1 MSFLL
6 NKELREYAKS
16 EFMLLNKLLDL
27 DIKEVKY
34 NPTNIYDNK
43 FAKILISSPD
53 PLPKL
58 DTVYERALYLNYN
71 SELNNYGAIRK
82 EFAKIGVYIMNTLPN
97 IFLLI
102 IPPFLGNTYYEA
114 FQLNNIEGLYST
126 MPYTMKVI
134 DEEVIKDDVGFVSSF
149 GTRKSAIEYLLR
161 TSNIKEMVDYM
172 VEHNGFKIIV
182 IETKESTSKDLY
194 HISFIY
200 SILINDLLYLAT
212 KQFNELQ
219 ELKNEAESN
228 LNLYK
233 EAVGKAFSGYITIDS
248 NGFNFPLL
256 HIEELEIPKDNII
269 NFKDGNILRSQFG
282 NLIIMTNPSVHK
294 QCFQRYQCMSGN
306 SYKCRI
312 EDKDRIALYIPP
324 NPKN

>member
-58 DTVYERALYLNYN
+58 DTDYEHALYLNYN
-71 SELNNYGAIRK
+71 SELNNYGAIKK

-134 DEEVIKDDVGFVSSF
+134 KDEIEKDYVGFINSF

-161 TSNIKEMVDYM
+161 TSNIQEMVDYM
-172 VEHNGFKIIV
+172 VKHNGFKIIV
-182 IETKESTSKDLY
+182 I
-194 HISFIY
+194 
-200 SILINDLLYLAT
+200 
-212 KQFNELQ
+212 
-219 ELKNEAESN
+219 
-228 LNLYK
+228 
-233 EAVGKAFSGYITIDS
+233 
-248 NGFNFPLL
+248 
-256 HIEELEIPKDNII
+256 
-269 NFKDGNILRSQFG
+269 
-282 NLIIMTNPSVHK
+282 
-294 QCFQRYQCMSGN
+294 
-306 SYKCRI
+306 
-312 EDKDRIALYIPP
+312 
-324 NPKN
+324 